1 MAKQGTI
8 LVGTIGQG
16 VMMSTDEGESWTRA
30 SVRQGMHSDCIVR
43 ALLPDPRR
51 PDVVYAGT
59 DMGLYESDDA
69 GAHWRLLDTPM
80 KGSMV
85 WSMAID
91 PVDPNVMFA
100 GTGTPSKPGI
110 YRTTDAG
117 KTWEQLAVDIAADC
131 PNVGIPRPTGIA
143 IDPADHR
150 HVWVGLEVDGV
161 RHSADGGETWTK
173 VNGQIRNQDVHNV
186 LVIAG
191 PPKTV
196 FTVVNDDVWRSTDD
210 GKTWEAARAREVFPW
225 HYPRGIAVKPNDPRT
240 VFLTVGDTTPGRIG
254 TVMRSRDAGAT
265 WQSLGLPVQPNSA
278 VWTVSMPA
286 SAPETVLA
294 ASRYG
299 YLYRSDDGGDS
310 WRKLWRE
317 FGEVSSITYLTVD
330 ADTEDPS

>member
-1 MAKQGTI
+1 MAKRGTI

-186 LVIAG
+186 LVVAG

-317 FGEVSSITYLTVD
+317 FGEVSSIVYLTFD
-330 ADTEDPS
+330 AGTEDPS

>member
-1 MAKQGTI
+1 MAKKGNI

-16 VMMSTDEGESWTRA
+16 VMTSTDDGETWTRG

-51 PDVVYAGT
+51 PEVVYAGT
-59 DMGLYESDDA
+59 DMGLYRSDDR
-69 GAHWRLLDTPM
+69 GATWRSLDNTM

-85 WSMAID
+85 WSLAID

-110 YRTTDAG
+110 HRTTDDG
-117 KTWEQLAVDIAADC
+117 KSWQQLSVDIAAEC
-131 PNVGIPRPTGIA
+131 PNVGTPRPTGIA
-143 IDPADHR
+143 IDPTDHR

-173 VNGQIRNQDVHNV
+173 VNGQIPNQDVHNV
-186 LVIAG
+186 LVVAG
-191 PPKTV
+191 PPRAV
-196 FTVVNDDVWRSTDD
+196 FTVVNDDVWRSTDH
-210 GKTWEAARAREVFPW
+210 GTTWHAARAREVFPW
-225 HYPRGIAVKPNDPRT
+225 HYPRGIAGRPDDPKT
-240 VFLTVGDTTPGRIG
+240 VFVTLGDTTPGRVG

-265 WQSLGLPVQPNSA
+265 WQALGLPVQPNSA
-278 VWTVSMPA
+278 MWTVSVPA
-286 SAPETVLA
+286 AAPDMVFA

-317 FGEVSSITYLTVD
+317 FGEVSSIVWV
-330 ADTEDPS
+330 PQ